1 MKVLHDIDVTRRA
14 IRDQQQSGHTV
25 GLVPTMGALH
35 EGHLSLIR
43 TARAQ
48 CDTVAVTIFVNPL
61 QFGPNEDLAEYP
73 ETMEEDL
80 AKCEAEGVS
89 VVFAPSETTMYPGDV
104 VTTVHVRRLTEGL
117 CGGRRP
123 GHFDGVATVVAKL
136 FQIIPADK
144 AFFGEKDFQ
153 QLVVIRQMVQDLNIP
168 IEIVACPTV
177 REPDGLA
184 MSSRNAYLSPQER
197 RQAVLLSKSLFAAA
211 DHVKMGERG
220 TSSLVDEIRTTIA
233 TAEPAT
239 IDYVEIVDART
250 LESLEQI
257 DRQARICAAVHF
269 GSCRLIDNVG
279 IDAPH
284 RRDRIPQAS

>member
-1 MKVLHDIDVTRRA
+1 MKVLHDIDETRRA
-14 IRDQQQSGHTV
+14 IRDQQQSGRTV

-48 CDTVAVTIFVNPL
+48 SDAVAVTIFVNPL
-61 QFGPNEDLAEYP
+61 QFGPNEDLAAYP
-73 ETMEEDL
+73 ESMEDDL
-80 AKCEAEGVS
+80 ANCEVEGVS
-89 VVFAPSETTMYPGDV
+89 VVFAPSEKTMYPGDA
-104 VTTVHVRRLTEGL
+104 VTKIHVRRLTEGL

-123 GHFDGVATVVAKL
+123 GHFDGVATGVAKL

-144 AFFGEKDFQ
+144 AFFGEKDYQ

-184 MSSRNAYLSPQER
+184 MSSRNAFLSPHER
-197 RQAVLLSKSLFAAA
+197 SQAVLLSKSLFAAA
-211 DHVKMGERG
+211 DRVKTGERG
-220 TSSLVDEIRTTIA
+220 TSSLVDEIRTIIA
-233 TAEPAT
+233 TAETAT
-239 IDYVEIVDART
+239 IDYVEIVDARS
-250 LESLEQI
+250 LELLEQI
-257 DRQARICAAVHF
+257 DHPARICVAVHF

-279 IDAPH
+279 VDAPATS
-284 RRDRIPQAS
+284 R